1 MSKPFLFVL
10 MFFMFRLNGI
20 AQSPTNAPSGKQL
33 ISPRVDKSAEK
44 KITPPTE
51 VAASDG
57 EYPDYILVTWAEGLK
72 GTKYR
77 VYRAVSDSI
86 SLMKPIGDKWTS
98 DIWIYDQQGLVAG
111 LEYYYRVKAR
121 IGTEESNF
129 SQVDIGYIP
138 APRPIAAPRDTLITR
153 DSIPADTLKREGN

>member
-1 MSKPFLFVL
+1 MSKSFLFVL

-20 AQSPTNAPSGKQL
+20 AQSPTNASSGKQL
-33 ISPRVDKSAEK
+33 ISSSVDKSNEK

-57 EYPDYILVTWAEGLK
+57 EYRDYILVTWAEGLK

-77 VYRAVSDSI
+77 VYRALSDSI
-86 SLMKPIGDKWTS
+86 SLMKPVDDKWVS
-98 DIWIYDQQGLVAG
+98 NVWIFDKKGLVAG
-111 LEYYYRVKAR
+111 VEYYYRVKAR
-121 IGTEESNF
+121 VGTEESDL
-129 SQVDIGYIP
+129 SQADIGYIP